1 MSYDSLASVLKYL
14 SFVDM
19 VVVTAQ
25 QNYTMLIKLKKENIY
40 YYDY

>member
-25 QNYTMLIKLKKENIY
+25 QSYNMLIKLKREKIY
-40 YYDY
+40 YY